1 MIARAK
7 SIATLDELRQ
17 FVNDVLCSYDLLL
30 PGAFRLTERLLQRGG
45 KPCGMYF
52 CLHGPRSVKYSA
64 VWESQHGSLFF
75 YGPTGER
82 FQKVQLTGEI
92 ALEPAA

>member
-30 PGAFRLTERLLQRGG
+30 PGAFRLTERLLHRGG
-45 KPCGMYF
+45 RPCGMYF

-64 VWESQHGSLFF
+64 VWESRHGSLFF

-82 FQKVQLTGEI
+82 FEKVQLSCEI
-92 ALEPAA
+92 TLEPAA